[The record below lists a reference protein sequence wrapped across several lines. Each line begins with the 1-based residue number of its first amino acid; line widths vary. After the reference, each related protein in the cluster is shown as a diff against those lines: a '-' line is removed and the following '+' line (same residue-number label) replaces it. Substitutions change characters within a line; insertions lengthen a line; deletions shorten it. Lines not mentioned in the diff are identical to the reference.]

1 MLKTLQWS
9 KSFVLGSDEKKYR
22 RIDIKYVT
30 DLLYSSY
37 GMFFIKTYIKSEGK
51 STRKMFDQGLDLILS
66 GLMSRDEYYSQ
77 G

>member
-30 DLLYSSY
+30 DQRYSIY
-37 GMFFIKTYIKSEGK
+37 VMFIIKIYIKSEGK
-51 STRKMFDQGLDLILS
+51 STPKIFDQGLDLILS
-66 GLMSRDEYYSQ
+66 RLMNRDEYHSQ

>member
-1 MLKTLQWS
+1 VLKTLQWS

-30 DLLYSSY
+30 DLLYSIY